1 MKAEEL
7 NTLVTLSCT
16 EPRWELV
23 KFSFEDSPEE
33 AMNYYRSKEAGYPKG
48 VYYNLD
54 RDILIL
60 KAELQSNSDVFPR
73 AVYYMRVDVGDV
85 SDTDKL
91 QKWWECNTEWLGKKL
106 VEMVKGEIVVEYR
119 LRPDTYYKGHVKPV
133 GYTLIDVFS
142 SSRREMVFDYLVDF
156 SEGARYEQ
164 RTTGINPAEKYVTR
178 VVTDYLK
185 GVVTEENNQAQCNP
199 FESTNIKTKT

>member
-7 NTLVTLSCT
+7 NTLVSLSCDK
-16 EPRWELV
+16 PHWELV

-33 AMNYYRSKEAGYPKG
+33 AMNYYRSKEAGYPKD

-106 VEMVKGEIVVEYR
+106 VEMVKGEIIVDINTSIGHTLYGVDGTTEYILLDITKHGGDLTFKCLLEGVYTDYSIYGN
-119 LRPDTYYKGHVKPV
+119 LRPSTP
-133 GYTLIDVFS
+133 
-142 SSRREMVFDYLVDF
+142 EDYMLD
-156 SEGARYEQ
+156 
-164 RTTGINPAEKYVTR
+164 

-185 GVVTEENNQAQCNP
+185 GNLAEDH
-199 FESTNIKTKT
+199 IYKY